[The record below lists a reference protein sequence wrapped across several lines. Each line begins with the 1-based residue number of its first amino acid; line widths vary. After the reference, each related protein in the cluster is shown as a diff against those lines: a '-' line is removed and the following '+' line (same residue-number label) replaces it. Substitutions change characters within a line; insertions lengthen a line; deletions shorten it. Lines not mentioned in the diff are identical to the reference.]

1 MSVHGILLLSYC
13 LLYRLVLEDFQHL
26 IGTDGDII
34 NLEITVKDDDAA
46 SKELKVEFVDDLKTN
61 IEVRAMVIR
70 PEELIKEKYSRAK
83 KKQEDRKLSENYIDK
98 WGGK

>member
-1 MSVHGILLLSYC
+1 M
-13 LLYRLVLEDFQHL
+13 
-26 IGTDGDII
+26 
-34 NLEITVKDDDAA
+34 K

-98 WGGK
+98 